1 MDYFIKC
8 INVLI
13 KSFASY
19 LQENKA
25 KVCHT
30 HTYQPISEK
39 MCAEFWVSCWCDYF
53 AMDLFFLSAYLL
65 SCRRGRVNVLPT
77 HFAKGYFPCRSKPFV
92 WTIQYA
98 FNKTLRKIH
107 QIFFTRLSLS
117 SSSFLLLLFTPLRL
131 NSISFLS
138 WIDFRII
145 LDKIVDEFLELHFNE
160 NAFTE
165 ILFRHRNPMYQEK
178 LSLTQ
183 VCKFISR

>member
-1 MDYFIKC
+1 M
-8 INVLI
+8 
-13 KSFASY
+13 S
-19 LQENKA
+19 
-25 KVCHT
+25 HT
-30 HTYQPISEK
+30 HIPAHIRK

-77 HFAKGYFPCRSKPFV
+77 KGYFPCRSKPFV
-92 WTIQYA
+92 WTIQSA

-138 WIDFRII
+138 WIEIRII

-178 LSLTQ
+178 PSLTQ
-183 VCKFISR
+183 VCKFIPR